1 VREGCFFFFFFFFF
15 FSCMGRRRRGHT
27 QHSMLQQAVL
37 SWLAWEDKGCPPPV
51 HRAVRPSVSP
61 VASAQVAWI
70 EKRKKEKGEEEEE
83 EKCGGGGGTGCREHT
98 QVQTL
103 STMN

>member
-1 VREGCFFFFFFFFF
+1 VREGCFFFFFFFFFF

-51 HRAVRPSVSP
+51 HRAVRPSLPLPLHKLLGSRKGRRRRGRRRRRRN
-61 VASAQVAWI
+61 VAGEVVQGAANTPKY
-70 EKRKKEKGEEEEE
+70 KRYP
-83 EKCGGGGGTGCREHT
+83 R
-98 QVQTL
+98 
-103 STMN
+103 